1 MQLRSFLAFTALAG
15 LSLGAACSDST
26 GLRGTGTLAVRLTD
40 APIQLDQVQRVD
52 VYVVRVD
59 VKQDETSDSTA
70 ANTAATDTTVSSA
83 EARQGWLTVATPD
96 SLFNLLDLQNG
107 VSAALGSA
115 TLTTG
120 TYRMM
125 RFVIDP
131 DKSSITLTDGTVL
144 TKGSSPGINF
154 PSAAQSGIKVNFTQ
168 PLVVSANDTTTA
180 TADFDAAQ
188 SFVLRGSTIMSD
200 GLQFKPVIRL
210 KSVAQ

>member
-1 MQLRSFLAFTALAG
+1 MQLRSFLAFTAFAG

-26 GLRGTGTLAVRLTD
+26 GLAGTGTLAVRLTD

-59 VKQDETSDSTA
+59 IKQAETSDSTA
-70 ANTAATDTTVSSA
+70 ANTSASDTTASAA
-83 EARQGWLTVATPD
+83 EARDGWLTVAKPD

-210 KSVAQ
+210 K

>member
-26 GLRGTGTLAVRLTD
+26 GLSGTGTLAVRLTD

-59 VKQDETSDSTA
+59 IKQDETSDSTA
-70 ANTAATDTTVSSA
+70 ANTSATDTTASAA
-83 EARQGWLTVATPD
+83 EARDGWLTVAKPD

-210 KSVAQ
+210 KSAAQ

>member
-26 GLRGTGTLAVRLTD
+26 GLSGTGTLAVRLTD

-59 VKQDETSDSTA
+59 IKQDETSDSTA
-70 ANTAATDTTVSSA
+70 ANTSATDTTASAA
-83 EARQGWLTVATPD
+83 EARDGWLTVAKPD

-107 VSAALGSA
+107 VSAALGST

-210 KSVAQ
+210 KSAAQ

>member
-1 MQLRSFLAFTALAG
+1 MQLRSFLALTALAG

-26 GLRGTGTLAVRLTD
+26 GLAGTGTLAVRLTD

-59 VKQDETSDSTA
+59 VKQDATSDSTA
-70 ANTAATDTTVSSA
+70 ANASSTDTTASA
-83 EARQGWLTVATPD
+83 ADVRDGWLTVAKPD

-144 TKGSSPGINF
+144 TKGSAPGINF

-168 PLVVSANDTTTA
+168 PLVISANDTTTA

-210 KSVAQ
+210 KSVSQ

>member
-1 MQLRSFLAFTALAG
+1 MQHRSFLALAALAG
-15 LSLGAACSDST
+15 LSLAVACSDATSVA
-26 GLRGTGTLAVRLTD
+26 GTGTLAVRLTD
-40 APIQLDQVQRVD
+40 APIALDQVQRVD

-59 VKQDETSDSTA
+59 VKQDETSDSTT
-70 ANTAATDTTVSSA
+70 ANTSATDTTASAA
-83 EARQGWLTVATPD
+83 EARDGWRTVAKPD
-96 SLFNLLDLQNG
+96 SLFNLLDLQHG

-131 DKSSITLTDGTVL
+131 DKSSVTLTDGTVL
-144 TKGSSPGINF
+144 TKSSSPGVMF

-168 PLVVSANDTTTA
+168 PLVIAANDTTTA

-188 SFVLRGSTIMSD
+188 SFVLRGSTIMSG

-210 KSVAQ
+210 TSVAQ